1 MSSRFASRMS
11 RRGFVGALSLAAGA
25 AALAACGGTAAP
37 TAPPSGAA
45 PAAQGAPASSGG
57 AAAAAAAP
65 TATAAPAAAGAAAP
79 AQGAAPPPTPT
90 FVPTATPVPYSGGD
104 KVLLRVHWS
113 GIQFNDFAKLINEY
127 NSTQGPKDKIY
138 ITLERQLQ
146 AQTGGGGLVATFI
159 ADFQAGTS
167 EDIYHLND
175 AYLPD
180 LATRNFFMEA
190 PQEVAAVVKK
200 DWWPGT
206 FDTGSWEGKFYG
218 YPTENQTLCLII
230 NKKLFEDGTGLTL
243 PKDEPKT
250 WDDLRKTAK
259 ATTKKDGSGKTT
271 RQGFIWRTDSNE
283 GQTVQRVVM
292 HATMG
297 EEFIEGWQSGKVP
310 KVNYL
315 SDVGMKIMDLF
326 KGMADDGSTVAGLG
340 PESNLQ
346 ANRLG
351 TMILHESY
359 SIYFNYKSLGDA
371 NLVGEQYAVVPFSQD
386 GKKKASNTRNYHYEV
401 SSKSKA
407 KDQAWKFLKWMNE
420 GPEFRMENFQV
431 NTFGFVPSVKS
442 VNLPSWWP
450 SQLQEAWKDALTNT
464 VPMPNARGLAR
475 IEEILARYQN
485 AVILGKQ
492 DVKSAM
498 QQADQETKQALEE
511 AYR

>member
-11 RRGFVGALSLAAGA
+11 RRGLLGALGVVGGA
-25 AALAACGGTAAP
+25 VALAACGGSAPPTEAPKAAGGSS
-37 TAPPSGAA
+37 APPSGGGAA
-45 PAAQGAPASSGG
+45 PAA
-57 AAAAAAAP
+57 AP
-65 TATAAPAAAGAAAP
+65 TNTPAPAAAGAAAP
-79 AQGAAPPPTPT
+79 AGGGAPPPTPT
-90 FVPTATPVPYSGGD
+90 FVPTATPVPYTGGD

-138 ITLERQLQ
+138 VALERQLQ
-146 AQTGGGGLVATFI
+146 AQAGGGLVATFI

-180 LATRNFFMEA
+180 LAVRNFFMEA
-190 PQEVAAVVKK
+190 PQEVAAAVKK
-200 DWWPGT
+200 DWWAGT
-206 FDTGSWEGKFYG
+206 FETGSWEGRFYG

-259 ATTKKDGSGKTT
+259 ATMKKDASGKTT

-283 GQTVQRVVM
+283 GQTVQRVVL

-297 EEFIEGWQSGKVP
+297 EEFVEGWKSGKIP

-315 SDVGMKIMDLF
+315 SDVGTKIINLF
-326 KGMADDGSTVAGLG
+326 KAMADDGSAVAGLG

-351 TMILHESY
+351 TMVLHESY

-371 NLVGEQYAVVPFSQD
+371 NLVGEQYAVVPFSED

-401 SSKSKA
+401 SSKSKV

-420 GPEFRMENFQV
+420 GPEFRMANFQV

-450 SQLQEAWKDALTNT
+450 AQLQEAWKDALTNT

-485 AVILGKQ
+485 AVMLGKQ
-492 DVKSAM
+492 DPKSAM